1 MLTMRRPS
9 CSYTYLTFPLVA
21 MLTGC
26 APITPLPQP
35 MPMPTP
41 SQSSQSL
48 PSPSQPSSQQS
59 SSSSS
64 SSQNSPSSSSSSG
77 SPGSSS
83 SAPSSSPGFP
93 SASMPSGPSADTGGN
108 SGINSPNPTTSRVDL
123 DSDESG
129 SKPSQDGSDSE
140 DIGGNNGWL
149 DDGLVMEDEWQ
160 TSNQLPSENGD
171 EPADESGSGQSN
183 SDGEAS
189 SESEL
194 RQVLSDLDGNIME
207 QRSVLR
213 GRSATAENAG
223 NPDSE
228 EIRPAGAGADA
239 TSAAPKRSSQTSTR
253 QNQPQISNRP
263 APPGKRGSKVP
274 ENIPDARDDDIIAR
288 QLREAAMQEEDEELR
303 EKLWEE
309 YRRYKKG

>member
-1 MLTMRRPS
+1 MRRPS
-9 CSYTYLTFPLVA
+9 CSYTYLTLPLVA

-41 SQSSQSL
+41 SQSAQSL

-64 SSQNSPSSSSSSG
+64 SSQNDPSSSSSSSSSG
-77 SPGSSS
+77 SSSS
-83 SAPSSSPGFP
+83 MPSSSPGFP
-93 SASMPSGPSADTGGN
+93 SASMPSRPSADTGGN

-123 DSDESG
+123 DSDASG
-129 SKPSQDGSDSE
+129 SKSSQDGSDSE

-149 DDGLVMEDEWQ
+149 DDGLVMEDDWQ
-160 TSNQLPSENGD
+160 TSNQLPSEN
-171 EPADESGSGQSN
+171 ESKPADELGSGQSK
-183 SDGEAS
+183 SDGAAS
-189 SESEL
+189 TESEL
-194 RQVLSDLDGNIME
+194 QQVLSDLDGNIVE
-207 QRSVLR
+207 QRSILR
-213 GRSATAENAG
+213 GRNDVAENAG
-223 NPDSE
+223 KPASE
-228 EIRPAGAGADA
+228 EIGPAGSGADA

-253 QNQPQISNRP
+253 QNQPKISNRP
-263 APPGKRGSKVP
+263 APPGKRGTKVP

>member
-1 MLTMRRPS
+1 MRRPS
-9 CSYTYLTFPLVA
+9 CSYTYLTLPLVA

-41 SQSSQSL
+41 SQSAQSL

-64 SSQNSPSSSSSSG
+64 SSQNNPSSSSSSSSSG
-77 SPGSSS
+77 SSSS
-83 SAPSSSPGFP
+83 MPSSSPGFP
-93 SASMPSGPSADTGGN
+93 SASMPSRTSADTGGN

-123 DSDESG
+123 DSDASG
-129 SKPSQDGSDSE
+129 SKSSQDGSDSE

-149 DDGLVMEDEWQ
+149 DDGLVLEDDWQ
-160 TSNQLPSENGD
+160 TSNQLPSENGG
-171 EPADESGSGQSN
+171 ESADESGSGQSN
-183 SDGEAS
+183 SDGAAS
-189 SESEL
+189 TESEL
-194 RQVLSDLDGNIME
+194 QQVLSDLDGNIIE
-207 QRSVLR
+207 QRSILR
-213 GRSATAENAG
+213 GRNDTAENAG

-228 EIRPAGAGADA
+228 EIGPAGAEADA
-239 TSAAPKRSSQTSTR
+239 TSATAKRSSQTSTR
-253 QNQPQISNRP
+253 QNQPQISNLP
-263 APPGKRGSKVP
+263 APPSKRGSKVP

>member
-1 MLTMRRPS
+1 MPSRPS
-9 CSYTYLTFPLVA
+9 AETA
-21 MLTGC
+21 
-26 APITPLPQP
+26 
-35 MPMPTP
+35 
-41 SQSSQSL
+41 
-48 PSPSQPSSQQS
+48 
-59 SSSSS
+59 
-64 SSQNSPSSSSSSG
+64 
-77 SPGSSS
+77 
-83 SAPSSSPGFP
+83 
-93 SASMPSGPSADTGGN
+93 GN

-123 DSDESG
+123 DSDVSG
-129 SKPSQDGSDSE
+129 SKSSQDGSDSE

-183 SDGEAS
+183 SDGAAS

-263 APPGKRGSKVP
+263 APPGKRGPKVP